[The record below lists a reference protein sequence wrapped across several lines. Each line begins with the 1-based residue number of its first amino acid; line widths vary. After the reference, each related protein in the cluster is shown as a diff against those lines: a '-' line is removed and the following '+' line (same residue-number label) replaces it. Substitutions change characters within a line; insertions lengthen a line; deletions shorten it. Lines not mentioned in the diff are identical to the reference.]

1 MPALKKTDLFAR
13 VTWLGTVTD
22 PQRTALLG
30 EALERIELD
39 WAGIPGSMHAGRTRP
54 SCSRVTSQHK
64 KGTEIANVRQLSIVS
79 VEDLALIAADMG
91 VEAIDPARLGASLVV
106 GGLENFTHLPPS
118 SRLQAPSGATL
129 VVDMQNHPCQF
140 PAKSLEVVHP
150 GQGKG
155 FKAAAAG
162 RRGVTAWVER
172 PGAIALG
179 DTLQLHIPDQPVW
192 AGLSALG

>member
-106 GGLENFTHLPPS
+106 EGLENFTHLPPS
-118 SRLQAPSGATL
+118 SRLQASSGATL